1 MLQNLTHTKR
11 HKNSNNGVYSKKH
24 RPGKPWWSEKLS
36 QLWVSVCKA
45 EKLWLRCKCKN
56 DKVRYKASYVGI
68 RKQFDREIQRA
79 KRLHWYSMQ
88 KNLLDECN
96 VDQSQFWKSIGKIG
110 ISYANKK
117 SIPMEVLSDD
127 GSVSTNL
134 SDILGKWQDDFR
146 SLFTNAG
153 QSRDVETGNANDDN
167 LQHTYNEHI
176 NIFEVKKA
184 VDDAKMGK
192 AAGFDNIPTEVL
204 NQSAEG
210 AGGLGIT
217 RDNKLGESE

>member
-1 MLQNLTHTKR
+1 MESTVNSIVLGSLGGLKSSRNYGFQFVKL
-11 HKNSNNGVYSKKH
+11 KN
-24 RPGKPWWSEKLS
+24 
-36 QLWVSVCKA
+36 
-45 EKLWLRCKCKN
+45 WLRCKCKN

-88 KNLLDECN
+88 KNLLHECN

-134 SDILGKWQDDFR
+134 SDILGK
-146 SLFTNAG
+146 
-153 QSRDVETGNANDDN
+153 
-167 LQHTYNEHI
+167 
-176 NIFEVKKA
+176 
-184 VDDAKMGK
+184 
-192 AAGFDNIPTEVL
+192 
-204 NQSAEG
+204 
-210 AGGLGIT
+210 
-217 RDNKLGESE
+217 